1 MKSSRP
7 LLATAL
13 FTLVLA
19 VAGCGSSSKSSS
31 ESSAPSSTPSS
42 ASTPAPS
49 SSGSSGGG
57 AVAINMQNIAF
68 DPKQA
73 TAKVG
78 QTVTWT
84 NEDATDHNVKADSG
98 ASFSSKDF
106 GKGGTYS
113 YKLTKAGTITYE
125 CTIHPGMTATL
136 SVTK

>member
-1 MKSSRP
+1 MKNSRP
-7 LLATAL
+7 LLVTAL
-13 FTLVLA
+13 FALVLA

-31 ESSAPSSTPSS
+31 SSSAPSSTSSS

-57 AVAINMQNIAF
+57 AVTIKMQNIAF

-98 ASFSSKDF
+98 ATFMSKDF
-106 GKGGTYS
+106 GKGAKYS
-113 YKLTKAGTITYE
+113 YKLDKAGTITYE
-125 CTIHPGMTATL
+125 CTIHPGMTGTL
-136 SVTK
+136 TVTK